1 MPSPEHP
8 PVDPVTPAP
17 AAPAAPGS
25 GDVLAPSV
33 GVPIGVV
40 LLGAACL
47 GLWPV
52 WSGAPWLAG
61 VVAVFG
67 GFLLLQT
74 ALLRL
79 EFTGDSLLVWRQ
91 STLLKQFPY
100 GEWLSWRLFWPG
112 LPVLFYFRERRSI
125 HLLPV
130 LFDAAGL
137 QRLLLLHLGH
147 LATTAT
153 SPDAADAPDDAPR
166 G

>member
-1 MPSPEHP
+1 MTSNPAIPS
-8 PVDPVTPAP
+8 
-17 AAPAAPGS
+17 APGT

-40 LLGAACL
+40 MVGAACL

-61 VVAVFG
+61 IVAVFG
-67 GFLLLQT
+67 LFLLLQT

-91 STLLKQFPY
+91 ASLLRAFPY
-100 GEWLSWRLFWPG
+100 AEWLGWRVFWPG
-112 LPVLFYFRERRSI
+112 LPVLLFFREQRSI

-130 LFDAAGL
+130 LFDPVGL
-137 QRLLLLHLGH
+137 RRQLERHLGH
-147 LATTAT
+147 LGPGT
-153 SPDAADAPDDAPR
+153 SGED
-166 G
+166 